1 MEDNIVN
8 EIVAEANV
16 PDVTLPTYEELVA
29 ELQTA
34 KTLHANTLTR
44 EKLLQEKLSQ
54 ARAATFEDKLQ
65 AMIEEMVQEE
75 LRMLDVD
82 DQIEQYMQNNLDE
95 AVEDVVRNMSFSISV
110 DR

>member
-8 EIVAEANV
+8 EIIDKDELIAELQTAK
-16 PDVTLPTYEELVA
+16 DELVA

-54 ARAATFEDKLQ
+54 ARAVTFEDKLQ

-75 LRMLDVD
+75 LRTLDVD
-82 DQIEQYMQNNLDE
+82 DQIERYMQNNLDE